1 MSTTARNPGSV
12 DRLTSEA
19 LTATD
24 LEIIFNEKEGTT
36 LVFLRGRLSLDSS
49 PLLRDQLLKTIRK
62 PETETLVVDMAE
74 VSSIDASGIATLF
87 EALKVARNCETTLRL
102 RGLRG
107 RVLRLFEVTG
117 FLHLFDANSY
127 REAASGARVPR

>member
-24 LEIIFNEKEGTT
+24 LEIILNEKDGTI

-87 EALKVARNCETTLRL
+87 EGLKVAGNCQTTLRL
-102 RGLRG
+102 RGLQG

-127 REAASGARVPR
+127 REATSGARVP